1 MRILT
6 GTEVSSL
13 LRDLTSQ
20 DARRLRDSLSSGLA
34 AYTKQEQSS
43 KSETKLI
50 HQPPRPVI
58 QTKDHDTT
66 LVMPV
71 SNTSTTSVKVVTVP
85 RNGDIQG
92 AITIYSPLGVLQG
105 VLNAAEIT
113 AFRTA
118 LATMT
123 ILTRWKAP
131 DALNVVVFGAVFAT
145 LREAYPEIEFEGIAT
160 ANTPAQ
166 VGTRLV
172 EADIISCC
180 TPSTEPLFTAKELQH
195 GSSKSRFM
203 SLIGSYKPSMQEI
216 DSATLKLAVSK
227 ILVDSKAACLEEA
240 GELVSAGL
248 GPDDLIEIGELFS
261 KDPNGD
267 ENVGSEDALT
277 IFKCVGFGLMDL
289 IVSQALLEMAE
300 DAGTG
305 TVLDGF

>member
-1 MRILT
+1 
-6 GTEVSSL
+6 
-13 LRDLTSQ
+13 
-20 DARRLRDSLSSGLA
+20 
-34 AYTKQEQSS
+34 
-43 KSETKLI
+43 
-50 HQPPRPVI
+50 
-58 QTKDHDTT
+58 
-66 LVMPV
+66 MPV

-131 DALNVVVFGAVFAT
+131 DALNVVVFGAGKQAEWHVRLTLLLMHGVKRVTVINRGRARLETFDNTVFAT

-160 ANTPAQ
+160 ADTPAQ

-180 TPSTEPLFTAKELQH
+180 TPSTEPLFSARDLQR

-203 SLIGSYKPSMQEI
+203 SLIGSYKPPMQEI

-248 GPDDLIEIGELFS
+248 GPDDLIEIGELFL
-261 KDPNGD
+261 KDLNGD
-267 ENVGSEDALT
+267 ENVGSKDALT